1 MASNSK
7 SVEKLLIQI
16 RADLKDL
23 KNLQAELKNVRKEG
37 TDAAASIG
45 EGFKNALGSIA
56 AGFTTLRIKGI
67 FDNAVA
73 DANRLEK
80 TMLGLQATAKLTGNS
95 FSQIKN
101 AVTNL
106 SKDGVLSIDQAS
118 QSMKVLLAQGVAA
131 DKAFQLVD
139 AAKKVGAFNNIV
151 GDTGQAVQDF
161 IKFLQ
166 TGSAE
171 LAENLDPS
179 LVKVVKS
186 LGGYEAVANNA
197 AAKQKL
203 INAVIE
209 KGAALTGDYEK
220 FLQSGSQAQVTY
232 GKAQERLSQN
242 FGEKLAPAYSKM
254 YALGAQL
261 LGGIADIIKG
271 FSSFSVSVVAFSA
284 LGVAAF
290 ASLGGAAVTFGF
302 VTKAAFLS
310 ILGPVG
316 AIVGALA
323 ALVAVAYELTYV
335 KSTKEIADDYRKQ
348 KEEVNGLASSIEN
361 LSKIRNRT
369 VSQEREL
376 RDSLEQLREK
386 LKAAGIDYDTLAA
399 KTKNY
404 ADFAKAATSELRTKK
419 AADIAEQVKSTEDN
433 LKIYEEAVRISEQ
446 YYARQGLSISQNVP
460 LVNAEGV
467 YRGIGTY
474 GNARDA
480 IEKLRARRDS
490 QVLDQAAVLTEEDNK
505 AQKQAAAQAGGVAKP
520 EYRYIDTKEELL
532 KNMADAEATLQKL
545 SAQNQSLAAVETQ
558 ITSKIEEYES
568 RNRIVPLALR
578 QQLERI
584 QEERKDIQDSISE
597 AGTRLVLDEQNL
609 KSKLLEGLSTYL
621 EEKGQAERE
630 QIDQAHNEQM
640 ANLYRLYDAKQI
652 KEKQFKENSDKIEK
666 QYIKAQGELRAK
678 QFTESLKSADSLAR
692 GLTKAKSGD
701 LSGASDILS
710 SLGGAGESFKK
721 GGLGEKLFGE
731 SGFLGSL
738 GSTLSAAAPI
748 AGAAIGLVQ
757 GFSGLFQKSDAERA
771 ADAQKQAD
779 RDASAL
785 AVLQAQEKHQKDLL
799 EFQKSQALLPFK
811 NLQRELRIT
820 DLQAQQETIKAT
832 QSGGDLS
839 AIEKARLQKRSDL
852 IGATLK
858 EQSTQ
863 FQGGDFFNNTAATPQ
878 DLSQALGE
886 VDRYT
891 PSFTLL
897 NSIIQEFAASR
908 GKLFETVGWYDE
920 RINAVQNL
928 ALPPKIK
935 QAALDFINS
944 TIYENY
950 RAEALR
956 GDSGGQIA
964 GVLDGKIR
972 SSFQLQL
979 YNAGVNYAARV
990 SGASVSG
997 QNTAGSG
1004 LQLSTTNVDRLLG
1017 EFSADAAVIENLFGL
1032 FEQSQQTDLEIAQN
1046 TKATA
1051 DNTAKLTQI
1060 DDRKFSYLDLG
1071 QKRVISKGFN
1081 VSVDRLKLPDAVSST
1096 VLSASSTS
1104 APSDTLSA
1112 FRRMI
1117 DLAEEA
1123 NDYLAM
1129 IAANTDSKLSTNTS
1143 DFESLL
1149 IAKIADIRTRRIG
1162 KAA

>member
-302 VTKAAFLS
+302 VTKAAFTA
-310 ILGPVG
+310 ILGPVAWVVA
-316 AIVGALA
+316 AITGLVVLLNAFAPPDPKELVKNYEETAGALD
-323 ALVAVAYELTYV
+323 ELSAKTR
-335 KSTKEIADDYRKQ
+335 EIEKQ
-348 KEEVNGLASSIEN
+348 NKRSIEQN
-361 LSKIRNRT
+361 GELAK
-369 VSQEREL
+369 SQIA
-376 RDSLEQLREK
+376 LRERAK
-386 LKAAGIDYDTLAA
+386 ELGVDYDALAA
-399 KTKNY
+399 KTKN
-404 ADFAKAATSELRTKK
+404 L
-419 AADIAEQVKSTEDN
+419 AEQSQMLKNIAREQASALLRERLDSLEERRKSSRRFSKAE
-433 LKIYEEAVRISEQ
+433 KI
-446 YYARQGLSISQNVP
+446 LSYLPS
-460 LVNAEGV
+460 AAA
-467 YRGIGTY
+467 GT
-474 GNARDA
+474 AQIFDRDA
-480 IEKLRARRDS
+480 IDADIKETREAYLKLY
-490 QVLDQAAVLTEEDNK
+490 QAEGQ

-652 KEKQFKENSDKIEK
+652 SEKQFQENSDKVEK

-721 GGLGEKLFGE
+721 GGLGAKLFGE

-738 GSTLSAAAPI
+738 GSTLSTAAPI
-748 AGAAIGLVQ
+748 AGAAIALVQ

-920 RINAVQNL
+920 RINTVQNL